1 MKIKIYHKKI
11 LGMIAIGLLW
21 CTASFS
27 KIIMQDF
34 IDVLIVIKK
43 PKSVEVAKTLKSVG
57 IND

>member
-1 MKIKIYHKKI
+1 
-11 LGMIAIGLLW
+11 MIAIGLLW

-34 IDVLIVIKK
+34 IDVLIEIKK